1 MLRKREVEVEEQRER
16 DRKIDKEIG
25 KERHTDYGIKEL
37 NSQHTGHIISE
48 NSKTSFFILLLALNY
63 NYVLR
68 TVHSARVIVIT
79 ETYSLSSRNLH
90 TSD

>member
-1 MLRKREVEVEEQRER
+1 MEDLLRKREVEVEEQRER

-63 NYVLR
+63 NYVLPR
-68 TVHSARVIVIT
+68 LMFLEIKRFHKLKYFCLI
-79 ETYSLSSRNLH
+79 L
-90 TSD
+90 